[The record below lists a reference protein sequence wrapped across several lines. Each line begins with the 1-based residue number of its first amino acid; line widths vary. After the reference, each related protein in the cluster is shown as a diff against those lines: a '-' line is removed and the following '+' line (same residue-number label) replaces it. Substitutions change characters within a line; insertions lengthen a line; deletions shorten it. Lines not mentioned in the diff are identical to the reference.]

1 MGQTSAKYFER
12 NATASAQLVD
22 PRFLRLGN
30 LLKFCGGEFPVNLPE
45 GTSADTNE
53 NGGKPDEHTNS
64 PNRGG
69 AGAGTESAA
78 AYPGSR
84 GVGRDPRRRLR
95 AWRAGG
101 GDRRRGPV

>member
-1 MGQTSAKYFER
+1 MFTLNIPYSGANIGMTVGQTSAKYFER
-12 NATASAQLVD
+12 NATASAQLID

-64 PNRGG
+64 PNRGSV
-69 AGAGTESAA
+69 A
-78 AYPGSR
+78 R
-84 GVGRDPRRRLR
+84 DGVGRRLPRLVGRQ
-95 AWRAGG
+95 
-101 GDRRRGPV
+101 